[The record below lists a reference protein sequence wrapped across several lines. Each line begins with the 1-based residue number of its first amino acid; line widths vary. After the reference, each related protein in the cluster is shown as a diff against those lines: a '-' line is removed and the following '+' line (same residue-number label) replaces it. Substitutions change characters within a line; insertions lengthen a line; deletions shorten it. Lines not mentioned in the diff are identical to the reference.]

1 MSESLLFWQEAFL
14 FFQGKVHDMASY
26 LAGFNDA
33 REKLQIVL
41 DPHDR
46 SILALVVLNNELA
59 LFGVISEEGVLLGNG
74 DVSYL

>member
-1 MSESLLFWQEAFL
+1 MPP
-14 FFQGKVHDMASY
+14 Y
-26 LAGFNDA
+26 LAGFHDA

-41 DPHDR
+41 DADDG

-59 LFGVISEEGVLLGNG
+59 RFSVISEEGVLLGNG

>member
-1 MSESLLFWQEAFL
+1 MSESLLIWQEAFL
-14 FFQGKVHDMASY
+14 FLQGKVHDMPSY

-41 DPHDR
+41 DADDG

-59 LFGVISEEGVLLGNG
+59 VFSVISEEGVLLGNG

>member
-41 DPHDR
+41 DPHDG
-46 SILALVVLNNELA
+46 SVLALVVLNNESTFLT
-59 LFGVISEEGVLLGNG
+59 VIS
-74 DVSYL
+74 